1 MQKIKLKWIK
11 DPNVRAK
18 MIKHLFRNMGE
29 NLCDLGIDSGFLGH
43 LKHKAIKKTI
53 DKLNIKI
60 KKTFCASNNATREV
74 KRQPTEC
81 EKVFFGGSC
90 LAENQTEAM
99 ALRRKN
105 I

>member
-1 MQKIKLKWIK
+1 MPNLFSIQVPISFNKGKNLLNKWGSLAIEWNLTPISHHMQKIKLKWIK

-18 MIKHLFRNMGE
+18 MIKHLFGNMGE

-60 KKTFCASNNATREV
+60 
-74 KRQPTEC
+74 
-81 EKVFFGGSC
+81 
-90 LAENQTEAM
+90 
-99 ALRRKN
+99 
-105 I
+105 